1 MMPLNPRLMIAA
13 ASAASSILAFTAGA
27 WWRGTQQDTNPTTAT
42 RTRTVLSAAADA
54 SGNGPAGSA
63 ASAPGSK
70 STERTLPGIKA
81 VRDMTPEE
89 IATRAE
95 DIFALDDPVA
105 RMEAYTAFIRSLET
119 NDQLEAAMAAFGKDF
134 NPRERGREMSM
145 LMTVWAQKDPEAAL
159 AHSLKMGDWRGG
171 WAASTAISTWAKTD
185 PDKAVAWAQ
194 AHPPENKDEGN
205 HYLSAAISTIA
216 KTNLESAASLALTMD
231 RSEARGRVMD
241 TLLDQFTKQR
251 GIESAQSFV
260 DKMEESSFKTGI
272 LSRLAGRLADKDP
285 KQTAQWAANLPESEA
300 KPRVMTELIE
310 RWANND
316 PNEAGAWLNNFPKS
330 PQTDEPRERFAWK
343 VAEKDPEAAIA
354 WAGTISDDKRRS
366 ETMYRLARD
375 WSRREPDAARGW
387 LATDRQ
393 MPPDLRQRLLQ
404 RLDEPRG

>member
-1 MMPLNPRLMIAA
+1 MIAA

-27 WWRGTQQDTNPTTAT
+27 WWRGSQTDASQASST

-54 SGNGPAGSA
+54 SRIGPTGS
-63 ASAPGSK
+63 SANPPGSN
-70 STERTLPGIKA
+70 STARSLPGIKA

-105 RMEAYTAFIRSLET
+105 RMEAYTSFIRSLET
-119 NDQLEAAMAAFGKDF
+119 NEQIEAAMAAFGKDF

-159 AHSLKMGDWRGG
+159 DHSLKMGDWRGG

-194 AHPPENKDEGN
+194 AHPPENKEEGN
-205 HYLSAAISTIA
+205 HYLRAAIDTIA
-216 KTNLESAASLALTMD
+216 KTNLDSAAALALTMD

-251 GIESAQSFV
+251 GIDSARAYV
-260 DKMEESSFKTGI
+260 DGLEDSPFKTGI

-285 KQTAQWAANLPESEA
+285 KETAQWAAALPESEA

-354 WAGTISDDKRRS
+354 WAGTISDERRRS

-387 LATDRQ
+387 LSSDQQ

-404 RLDEPRG
+404 RLSEPRG

>member
-1 MMPLNPRLMIAA
+1 MIAA
-13 ASAASSILAFTAGA
+13 ASAASSILAFTAGS
-27 WWRGTQQDTNPTTAT
+27 WWRGSQMNASQAGGT
-42 RTRTVLSAAADA
+42 RTRTVLTAAAEA
-54 SGNGPAGSA
+54 SRNGPAGS
-63 ASAPGSK
+63 SAISPGST
-70 STERTLPGIKA
+70 STAPSLPGIKA

-105 RMEAYTAFIRSLET
+105 RMEAYTSFLRSLET
-119 NDQLEAAMAAFGKDF
+119 NEQLEAAMAAFGKDF

-145 LMTVWAQKDPEAAL
+145 LMTVWAQQDPEAAL

-194 AHPPENKDEGN
+194 AHPPENKEEGN
-205 HYLSAAISTIA
+205 QYLRAAIDTIA
-216 KTNLESAASLALTMD
+216 KTNLDSAAALALTMD

-241 TLLDQFTKQR
+241 TLLDQFTRQR
-251 GIESAQSFV
+251 GIDSARAYV
-260 DKMEESSFKTGI
+260 DSLADSPFKTGI

-285 KQTAQWAANLPESEA
+285 KETAQWAATLPESEA

-354 WAGTISDDKRRS
+354 WAGTISDEKRRS

-387 LATDRQ
+387 IANDQQ
-393 MPPDLRQRLLQ
+393 MPPDIRQRLLQ
-404 RLDEPRG
+404 RLSEPRG

>member
-1 MMPLNPRLMIAA
+1 MNPRLMIAA

-27 WWRGTQQDTNPTTAT
+27 WWRGSQTDASQSTST

-54 SGNGPAGSA
+54 SRNGPDGSG
-63 ASAPGSK
+63 SNSPGSI
-70 STERTLPGIKA
+70 STAPSLPGIKA

-105 RMEAYTAFIRSLET
+105 RMEAYTSFIRSLQT
-119 NDQLEAAMAAFGKDF
+119 NEQLEAAMAAFGKDF

-194 AHPPENKDEGN
+194 AHPPENKEEGN
-205 HYLSAAISTIA
+205 HYLRAAIDTIA
-216 KTNLESAASLALTMD
+216 KTNLDSAAALALTMD

-241 TLLDQFTKQR
+241 SLLDQFTKQR
-251 GIESAQSFV
+251 GIDSARAYV
-260 DKMEESSFKTGI
+260 DGLEDSPFKTGI

-285 KQTAQWAANLPESEA
+285 RETAQWAATLPESEA

-354 WAGTISDDKRRS
+354 WAGTISDEKRRS

-387 LATDRQ
+387 IANDQQ

-404 RLDEPRG
+404 RLSEPRG